1 MRPTS
6 RLMLVAALAIS
17 ACELAPTS
25 GPDGV
30 QVDATVLGAQGAPGG
45 HKCASVQVTPAAATI
60 PFSGQITLAATVL
73 NKKGNVISGAAVAWS
88 SQNASV
94 AVVSSNG
101 VVTGVAA
108 GNATIAATCP
118 ENGVTGTSA
127 ISVTP

>member
-6 RLMLVAALAIS
+6 RLMFVAALIVT
-17 ACELAPTS
+17 ACELPPTS
-25 GPDGV
+25 ATDGV
-30 QVDATVLGAQGAPGG
+30 QVDATVLGAQGTPGG
-45 HKCASVQVTPAAATI
+45 HKCASVQVTPAAAII
-60 PFSGQITLAATVL
+60 PLFGQVTLVATVL

-101 VVTGVAA
+101 VVTGVTA
-108 GNATIAATCP
+108 GNTTIAATCT